1 MPVVYKGIRLDCGY
15 RLDFAVDGK
24 VVAELKAVDS
34 IHAVHRAQLL
44 TYLKLTGCKVGL
56 ILNFNE
62 AVLKNGIERLVL

>member
-1 MPVVYKGIRLDCGY
+1 
-15 RLDFAVDGK
+15 VDGK
-24 VVAELKAVDS
+24 VVVELKAVDS
-34 IHAVHRAQLL
+34 IHDIHRAQLL